1 MSERIS
7 ITYTIDM
14 KELEQEI
21 TRLYESMIL
30 SISNLSNSCYLPDNL
45 LSEST
50 LRELLSI
57 SESLKNVIF
66 KASDIENIVKSYLNY
81 ITQPMETKDPNQLEQ
96 LQNLAKTLNSMKNEN
111 TDL

>member
-21 TRLYESMIL
+21 TRLYESMLL

-50 LRELLSI
+50 LR
-57 SESLKNVIF
+57 
-66 KASDIENIVKSYLNY
+66 
-81 ITQPMETKDPNQLEQ
+81 
-96 LQNLAKTLNSMKNEN
+96 
-111 TDL
+111 